1 MKIFLQI
8 ILLFSLVGMA
18 RGSAA
23 SWSDAIHEHAS
34 VYSHP
39 YEDPFLSSLRGAC
52 RTLGTGYSNMSVPI
66 HNWDA
71 QTPMLH
77 TGSFPT
83 KVGLQ
88 TNEHGFAV
96 KAPILVY
103 IPGSFTNLSASQAKR
118 WMWEHTRRGYH
129 VVIVPNPWGTEFI
142 NRKPK
147 QPIGNVEAEA
157 ATLYDGIRNIIS
169 KIKDLGAD
177 NGKIRLSGVSSGG
190 YLAAIMMALDAEHQ
204 NPLFNMGAN
213 TYSVPYNIYD
223 SILALDGMIDE
234 VAPDFDEL
242 SYVSLVR
249 KYKDLCSLEH
259 PSDLEDQ
266 HLRDSKILVTMV
278 AFHREIIR
286 SVNVY
291 DKIAETNKIPDRSW
305 GVISSKYREW
315 KRNFRFRT
323 YFENFAPDVEKLLQ
337 SEKGQIFY
345 WINRAEL
352 AGSPGVNIL
361 TTDDDFL
368 NAPGIWPKARNIVIL
383 KDGGHYGFRHLDW
396 FTSFIDKAYL
406 NNRDLFFQLLYGD
419 STIPMKPMNSFKS
432 DNSEKLPSSEFRDI
446 FKHGFY

>member
-8 ILLFSLVGMA
+8 ILLFTLIGTACANSA
-18 RGSAA
+18 R
-23 SWSDAIHEHAS
+23 WSDAIHKHVSA
-34 VYSHP
+34 YSHP

-52 RTLGTGYSNMSVPI
+52 RTLGTDYSNMSVPV
-66 HNWDA
+66 HNWEA
-71 QTPMLH
+71 QTTKLH
-77 TGSFPT
+77 SGSFPT
-83 KVGLQ
+83 KVALQ

-118 WMWEHTRRGYH
+118 WMWEHTSRNYH
-129 VVIVPNPWGTEFI
+129 VIIVPNPWGTEFI

-157 ATLYDGIRNIIS
+157 ATLYEGVRNIIS

-190 YLAAIMMALDAEHQ
+190 YLAAVMMALDAENK
-204 NPLFNMGAN
+204 NPLFNMSAN

-234 VAPDFDEL
+234 VSPEYANL
-242 SYVSLVR
+242 SYASLIR
-249 KYKDLCSLEH
+249 KYKGLCGLKH
-259 PSDLEDQ
+259 PNDIEDQ

-286 SVNVY
+286 SVNLY
-291 DKIAETNKIPDRSW
+291 DKIAGTNKIPDRGW

-323 YFENFAPDVEKLLQ
+323 YFENFAPDVKKLLQ
-337 SEKGQIFY
+337 SEKGRIFY
-345 WINRAEL
+345 WINRAGQ

-368 NAPGIWPKARNIVIL
+368 NTPGIWPKAKNIVIL
-383 KDGGHYGFRHLDW
+383 KDGGHYGFRHLEW
-396 FTSFIDKAYL
+396 FSSFIDKAYMP
-406 NNRDLFFQLLYGD
+406 NRELIFQLFYGD
-419 STIPMKPMNSFKS
+419 STIPMRPTKRRNENS
-432 DNSEKLPSSEFRDI
+432 SEKLQSSEFRDI
-446 FKHGFY
+446 FKYGIF